1 MESKFIYART
11 KAAFQ
16 RELPNIPENLNPI
29 VFIEDSKEIWVLGQY
44 FSMGSPGVIVSEED
58 NVITVSIGEAA
69 FSMSTSGSLSI
80 QKGTN
85 NSIIFSSTALSTINT
100 EFPLKWDSGNKKL
113 THEKSLVT
121 SGSYGESTSL
131 DDANIFNIP
140 YLAIDKYGHVVSVE
154 NIPVKIRDHVEQVSS
169 IGLIGDRNVL
179 ISSGISAN
187 SETGVTVKAD
197 GMTFNTESKKLT
209 VIGGINAG
217 ETNING
223 NLTVIGGQIVGDVKG
238 NITGTATPKIHLS
251 ALPEYGGASLTLYG
265 HVKLEDFLGVTAPE
279 PSSTN
284 TDVGASTIERG
295 VAASPKMVWDT
306 KQELLGGIA
315 ALPIIK
321 KLIVND
327 EEVTAT
333 ELKGVLA
340 IRTIGGIQ
348 AGINPETNE
357 VTLKTPIFS
366 AYTETIEYEEIRNK
380 LVFTKD
386 FELTGENLSIRW
398 QEII

>member
-1 MESKFIYART
+1 
-11 KAAFQ
+11 
-16 RELPNIPENLNPI
+16 
-29 VFIEDSKEIWVLGQY
+29 
-44 FSMGSPGVIVSEED
+44 
-58 NVITVSIGEAA
+58 
-69 FSMSTSGSLSI
+69 
-80 QKGTN
+80 
-85 NSIIFSSTALSTINT
+85 
-100 EFPLKWDSGNKKL
+100 
-113 THEKSLVT
+113 
-121 SGSYGESTSL
+121 
-131 DDANIFNIP
+131 
-140 YLAIDKYGHVVSVE
+140 
-154 NIPVKIRDHVEQVSS
+154 
-169 IGLIGDRNVL
+169 
-179 ISSGISAN
+179 
-187 SETGVTVKAD
+187 
-197 GMTFNTESKKLT
+197 
-209 VIGGINAG
+209 
-217 ETNING
+217 
-223 NLTVIGGQIVGDVKG
+223 
-238 NITGTATPKIHLS
+238 
-251 ALPEYGGASLTLYG
+251 
-265 HVKLEDFLGVTAPE
+265 
-279 PSSTN
+279 
-284 TDVGASTIERG
+284 
-295 VAASPKMVWDT
+295 MVWDT